1 MKYVSPE
8 YQAQLDHLAETLVTP
23 ERFNKQ
29 RDLGQLAL
37 FDIERAE
44 QPTEELEPLPD
55 NVVPLR
61 REYGPI
67 IA

>member
-23 ERFNKQ
+23 ERFSKQ

-37 FDIERAE
+37 FDIERSE

-61 REYGPI
+61 PAYGDI